1 MSSVGSNPNARKKSF
16 LLVFNSEAGKGQPE
30 HKKEIITRY
39 LTGKNCDFKIIN
51 TNELDKEISLNVY
64 NAVVAVGG
72 DGTVLKVIPYLAN
85 TNVKLGIIP
94 CGTANLFAAS
104 LCIPSNIQKAIDIL
118 INGSTSNVDIGK
130 AGDEY
135 FALRIGIGYD
145 AEVINSTSRRWKQK
159 LGYLAYFIQG
169 VINCLHLSNKSYK
182 ITIDNKTIEVNA
194 NSIIVANAG
203 NMFRNLFT
211 IAPAGSINDGKLDIF
226 ILLARNLWDFLVVFF
241 QILTGKHYLNP
252 NVIYGQAQSIK
263 IETNYKNTHIDG
275 EPYYNSNL
283 DISVIPKAL
292 MVMVP

>member
-1 MSSVGSNPNARKKSF
+1 MSSVDNNLPSKKNF
-16 LLVFNSEAGKGQPE
+16 LLIFNSEAGKGKSD
-30 HKKEIITRY
+30 HKKEIITKY
-39 LTGKNCDFKIIN
+39 LSQKNCNYKIISTDN
-51 TNELDKEISLNVY
+51 LAKETNLSIY

-85 TNVKLGIIP
+85 TNVRLGIIP

-104 LCIPSNIQKAIDIL
+104 LCIPFNISKAIDIL

-130 AGDEY
+130 AGNEY
-135 FALRIGIGYD
+135 FALRVGIGYD
-145 AEVINSTSRRWKQK
+145 AEVVNKTTRFWKKK

-169 VINCLHLSNKSYK
+169 MINCLHLSNKSYK
-182 ITIDNKTIEVNA
+182 ITIDDKTIEVNA
-194 NSIIVANAG
+194 NSIIVSNAG

-211 IAPAGSINDGKLDIF
+211 IAPTGSINDGKLDVF
-226 ILLARNLWDFLVVFF
+226 ILLARNFWDFLIVFL
-241 QILTGKHYLNP
+241 QILTGKHQLNP
-252 NVIYGQAQSIK
+252 NVIYGQAQNIK